1 MNLRTITRILII
13 PGALL
18 LGLGFFMDVTV
29 DSDYGPVVNFHK
41 QSRQMTYLISGGSLL
56 IAGVVLYGFRKLKQS
71 PEEEL
76 EERKR
81 AQEVE
86 RKAREKLV
94 AVKGKIESAE
104 NPLHRIFVSST
115 DEQFKL
121 RILAGTIA
129 ALVPVLMLLLAELTL
144 ASLVVLVLIVSYPLR
159 AKPAPH
165 VISRLAQVNLVV
177 CSLVLAMLV
186 WTISNIQQELSDPGP
201 ELWTGT
207 IFGAAIL
214 LGICLALYYLRGISR
229 RRAQS
234 ELDLDLQPQNE
245 DTNA

>member
-94 AVKGKIESAE
+94 AVKGKSNRRKTRCTGFSCQALMNSLKCEYW
-104 NPLHRIFVSST
+104 RGR
-115 DEQFKL
+115 L
-121 RILAGTIA
+121 RHSCQ
-129 ALVPVLMLLLAELTL
+129 
-144 ASLVVLVLIVSYPLR
+144 SL
-159 AKPAPH
+159 
-165 VISRLAQVNLVV
+165 
-177 CSLVLAMLV
+177 CSFWL
-186 WTISNIQQELSDPGP
+186 N
-201 ELWTGT
+201 
-207 IFGAAIL
+207 
-214 LGICLALYYLRGISR
+214 
-229 RRAQS
+229 
-234 ELDLDLQPQNE
+234 
-245 DTNA
+245 